1 MKRVITLLLAA
12 VMVIGTAGLASAV
25 EFKASGHMQI
35 LMGVKDNTA
44 ETGFNKDV
52 AEDNFYAGQRF
63 RPKLTM
69 SAEGVTAVFE
79 AQQHQAYWGSD
90 WPVGGNPGISGGDN
104 SAVRI
109 RQAYIDFK
117 LPSTPVSLKV
127 GYQQLNLPSIWGNP
141 VFEARV
147 GGVVASIPFND
158 QVALNLFYARP
169 KQNDV
174 IYTREL
180 QANGRYE
187 YEPNIDPSSNSTDM
201 FGAILP
207 LDFGTVQFTPYVVY
221 AKVGYQNSITPTV
234 GRIHGTNDQLIVGGL
249 NLEVLPVEALSIKFD
264 AIVTNYKSDADDFA
278 LYNAYPTAGNP
289 NGFRDYGTG
298 WMVGAAIDYEMP
310 WGTPGAF
317 AWYMSGADDKGEGAL
332 YGVSTDGFCPT
343 SFGTDGYNT
352 FALGDQVS
360 ASGLGTMGLGLQVAD
375 MSFIDSLK
383 HTLRV
388 AYIRGTNDKDIKQV
402 GGGKVKRYGYQPYWT
417 EKDSFFE
424 VNLDSTW
431 SIYENLAAVVELGG
445 LLPDLGSETK
455 KTGGYEDDFAWRAQ
469 VTFRFSF

>member
-35 LMGVKDNTA
+35 VMGAKDNTV

-79 AQQHQAYWGSD
+79 AQQHQAFWGKD
-90 WPVGGNPGISGGDN
+90 WKSGGNPDISGSGSGGN
-104 SAVRI
+104 GAVRI

-169 KQNDV
+169 DQDAVSYSRVLK
-174 IYTREL
+174 
-180 QANGRYE
+180 ANGKYE

-221 AKVGYQNSITPTV
+221 AKIGEQKAGSVAGNIK
-234 GRIHGTNDQLIVGGL
+234 GTNDQLIVGGL
-249 NLEVLPVEALSIKFD
+249 NLEILPVEALSIKFD
-264 AIVTNYKSDADDFA
+264 AIVTNYKSDADNWKNNSA
-278 LYNAYPTAGNP
+278 TYAEYG
-289 NGFRDYGTG
+289 GFRDYGTG

-332 YGVSTDGFCPT
+332 VSVASDGFCPT
-343 SFGTDGYNT
+343 SFGFDGYNSFT
-352 FALGDQVS
+352 LGDQVS
-360 ASGLGTMGLGLQVAD
+360 VNGVGTMGLGLQVAD

-388 AYIRGTNDKDIKQV
+388 AYIRGTNDKDQKNIA
-402 GGGKVKRYGYQPYWT
+402 GGKSKRGGLYPMWT

-424 VNLDSTW
+424 VNVDSTW

-445 LLPDLGSETK
+445 LLPDLGSQTK
-455 KTGGYEDDFAWRAQ
+455 KDGYEDDFAWRAQ

>member
-79 AQQHQAYWGSD
+79 AQQHQAYWGKD
-90 WPVGGNPGISGGDN
+90 WKSGGNPDISGSG
-104 SAVRI
+104 SGGTGAVRI

-158 QVALNLFYARP
+158 QAALNLFYARP
-169 KQNDV
+169 DQDAVTYSRVPK
-174 IYTREL
+174 
-180 QANGRYE
+180 ANGRYE
-187 YEPNIDPSSNSTDM
+187 YEPNRDPSSNSTDM
-201 FGAILP
+201 FGAMLP
-207 LDFGTVQFTPYVVY
+207 LDFGTVQLTPYVVY
-221 AKVGYQNSITPTV
+221 AKVGYDAGSTA
-234 GRIHGTNDQLIVGGL
+234 GHIHGTNDQLIIGGL

-278 LYNAYPTAGNP
+278 LYNAYDPDT

-332 YGVSTDGFCPT
+332 YGVACDGFTPT
-343 SFGTDGYNT
+343 SFGLDGYNT

-360 ASGLGTMGLGLQVAD
+360 TDGLATMGLGLQIAD

-383 HTLRV
+383 HTVRV

-445 LLPDLGSETK
+445 LLPDLSSETK